1 MALRSAHKKHPA
13 SADSEQTTT
22 DESTTEGQEQV
33 FLILTG
39 QEPGGKHAFIARDE
53 FNRSTYKK
61 QDKREYKH
69 YGLQSAVFNQALGIS
84 DKPINQ
90 ADDGE
95 EVAAL
100 QCEMLESISQLAVVI
115 GHKNYQAIS

>member
-69 YGLQSAVFNQALGIS
+69 YGLQSAVFNQALGIANQS
-84 DKPINQ
+84 INQ
-90 ADDGE
+90 P
-95 EVAAL
+95 
-100 QCEMLESISQLAVVI
+100 
-115 GHKNYQAIS
+115 NNR

>member
-69 YGLQSAVFNQALGIS
+69 YGPQSAVFNQALGIANQ
-84 DKPINQ
+84 PIHQ
-90 ADDGE
+90 ANDR
-95 EVAAL
+95 
-100 QCEMLESISQLAVVI
+100 
-115 GHKNYQAIS
+115 KNSSLVERSA